1 MKSVSASDAKQ
12 LFGALLADAARE
24 PVRIER
30 HGKTVAAVVPPA
42 WLDRLDEM
50 DPRRAARLAQRERE
64 REREAKHLR
73 LAVKLLTLPVAQR
86 DALIE
91 QARAMVDRWQS
102 EQLCSED
109 YIARWRAWL
118 SLPPADL
125 AKAMTSSDDVW
136 AAPMRQNSPF
146 VLTA

>member
-1 MKSVSASDAKQ
+1 
-12 LFGALLADAARE
+12 
-24 PVRIER
+24 VRIER